1 MLLVQVRYNLLTFEK
16 ASLAGKK
23 SEELDEMIDEKNV
36 NAKDLSG
43 LPIIE
48 RLKVLIYKTLQK
60 NAFLVILALA
70 SIPNPLF
77 DLAGFLCGHFL
88 IPFGVFFGACFIGK
102 AIVKVSIQSF
112 FVIFCFSQH
121 QVDIILNTLKG
132 ISPKLQQLMQGAIDK
147 QKKTLFAETVTE
159 EARPLIAMLW
169 EYFVMA
175 MIAYFIY
182 SIISS
187 LVQNYLNEQENS
199 EVDEKN
205 KKKKKKD

>member
-1 MLLVQVRYNLLTFEK
+1 
-16 ASLAGKK
+16 
-23 SEELDEMIDEKNV
+23 MIDEKNV
-36 NAKDLSG
+36 NRKDLSG

-121 QVDIILNTLKG
+121 QVDIILSTLKG
-132 ISPKLQQLMQGAIDK
+132 FSPKLQELMQGAIDK

-159 EARPLIAMLW
+159 EARPLIAMVW
-169 EYFVMA
+169 EYFVILMV
-175 MIAYFIY
+175 AYFVY
-182 SIISS
+182 SIINS
-187 LVQNYLNEQENS
+187 LVQNYLNEQDSSSTEN
-199 EVDEKN
+199 EN
-205 KKKKKKD
+205 KKKKK

>member
-1 MLLVQVRYNLLTFEK
+1 
-16 ASLAGKK
+16 
-23 SEELDEMIDEKNV
+23 MIDENNV
-36 NAKDLSG
+36 NSKDQSS
-43 LPIIE
+43 LPFIE

-60 NAFLVILALA
+60 NAFVVILLLA

-121 QVDIILNTLKG
+121 QVDIILNALKG
-132 ISPKLQQLMQGAIDK
+132 ISPKLQSIMQNAIDK
-147 QKKTLFAETVTE
+147 QKKTLFAETTTE

-169 EYFVMA
+169 EYFVIFMVL
-175 MIAYFIY
+175 YFVY
-182 SIISS
+182 SIINS
-187 LVQNYLNEQENS
+187 LVQNYLNEQ
-199 EVDEKN
+199 DEKKQKG
-205 KKKKKKD
+205 KKRD

>member
-1 MLLVQVRYNLLTFEK
+1 
-16 ASLAGKK
+16 
-23 SEELDEMIDEKNV
+23 MIDEKNV

-121 QVDIILNTLKG
+121 QVDIILKTLKG